1 MSNCS
6 NNGVGGNWIWIII
19 LLFLCGGC
27 GNNWLAAQTQT
38 TVTAHGLS
46 SLSFFSA
53 AAETITATAAVC
65 AKHNEKKLYLH
76 KQIQL

>member
-1 MSNCS
+1 MVLVETGSGLS
-6 NNGVGGNWIWIII
+6 FFFSFAAAAETTG
-19 LLFLCGGC
+19 
-27 GNNWLAAQTQT
+27 LAAQTQT